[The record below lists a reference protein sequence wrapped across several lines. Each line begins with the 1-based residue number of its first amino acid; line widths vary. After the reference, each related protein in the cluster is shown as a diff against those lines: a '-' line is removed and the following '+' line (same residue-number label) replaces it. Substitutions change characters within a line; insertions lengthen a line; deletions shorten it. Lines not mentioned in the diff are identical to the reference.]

1 VNKEGIKITIQQKI
15 DMACDASGISRAELT
30 RRLGT
35 SQSAFKQRL
44 DRGKFTQEELEKIAI
59 ILGCRYFSGFIFP
72 DGLEI
77 K

>member
-1 VNKEGIKITIQQKI
+1 MTNILTIQQKI
-15 DMACDASGISRAELT
+15 DMACEAAGISRAELT
-30 RRLGT
+30 RQLGT

-44 DRGKFTQEELEKIAI
+44 DRGKFTQQELEKIAD
-59 ILGCRYFSGFIFP
+59 ILGCKYFSGFIFP